1 MKTANMI
8 SRRGFRY
15 REPFVRT
22 ARCLATQTSLLYFDR
37 KQISA
42 TEIKPCTLCVG
53 YSRIVEAHTEHRRL
67 GACPSGDATMLW
79 LRNAISNCSQP
90 ELAYQSN
97 RLGRVD
103 LDADCVH
110 RRGRCHPVHA
120 ACACTW
126 KLDKLERKGSPGTAL
141 AGVQRREA
149 GNVRRATAS
158 GLLEYSVQ
166 RKSSEVQDVEP
177 VDGKW
182 NAGDGGGGKERRRRV
197 WGARWVYRAPHPW
210 LCSPSQVIGCYATPL
225 LSRLHGDHAKA
236 YVLSNALFCYFCWAQ
251 STVCARS
258 QYRVQATERQTS
270 AAQAYK
276 HCASASE
283 TLHLPHRKAV
293 RAHGEVLSSLPP
305 SVSVSLEDIDVAPLD
320 IDTNISQVKLRYVGV
335 DVVEQRICGAACQ
348 DTVAL
353 PSNIRHL
360 LVAPR
365 PLKNPKRDSGPAS
378 RSWTCPKN
386 RCKSA
391 KIVEQSFVGGV
402 SRTHART
409 RVVFR
414 ECICVYH
421 IEPANREQ
429 LFTLNKVL
437 PFALENLD
445 AFLLEPSLF
454 PHIVEHVGMRLYDHM
469 L

>member
-1 MKTANMI
+1 
-8 SRRGFRY
+8 
-15 REPFVRT
+15 
-22 ARCLATQTSLLYFDR
+22 
-37 KQISA
+37 
-42 TEIKPCTLCVG
+42 
-53 YSRIVEAHTEHRRL
+53 
-67 GACPSGDATMLW
+67 MLW

-90 ELAYQSN
+90 GLAYQSN

-141 AGVQRREA
+141 AEVQRREA

-177 VDGKW
+177 VYGKW
-182 NAGDGGGGKERRRRV
+182 NVGDGGGGKERRRRV
-197 WGARWVYRAPHPW
+197 WGARWVYRAPRPW

-293 RAHGEVLSSLPP
+293 RAHGEVLSSFPP

-320 IDTNISQVKLRYVGV
+320 IDTNISQVKLRYVRV
-335 DVVEQRICGAACQ
+335 DVVEQGVCNACFSKGQ
-348 DTVAL
+348 EWA
-353 PSNIRHL
+353 NKGRCA
-360 LVAPR
+360 LVAPS
-365 PLKNPKRDSGPAS
+365 PLKKLKLDSGPES
-378 RSWTCPKN
+378 RSGTCPQN
-386 RCKSA
+386 SCKSG
-391 KIVEQSFVGGV
+391 S
-402 SRTHART
+402 
-409 RVVFR
+409 
-414 ECICVYH
+414 Y
-421 IEPANREQ
+421 
-429 LFTLNKVL
+429 
-437 PFALENLD
+437 
-445 AFLLEPSLF
+445 
-454 PHIVEHVGMRLYDHM
+454 
-469 L
+469 